1 MRRNLKERVKRPHI
15 IAGKLYTVGAVLI
28 LADNL
33 ARHAHIKSIEQESLL
48 PLNDNVGSRLK
59 LNETF
64 SLLVAVWMRTAMT
77 VSQLLSCEESLK
89 SIMEPRDVF

>member
-33 ARHAHIKSIEQESLL
+33 ARHAHLESIEQE
-48 PLNDNVGSRLK
+48 RLAAA
-59 LNETF
+59 E
-64 SLLVAVWMRTAMT
+64 R
-77 VSQLLSCEESLK
+77 
-89 SIMEPRDVF
+89 